1 MLALKAGVAVCS
13 RFGVLAMPWSSIEA
27 TFGRSEHGDSI
38 DYALLDYAYTG
49 HGGAVAA
56 SRRYRQTDC
65 VACGVS

>member
-1 MLALKAGVAVCS
+1 
-13 RFGVLAMPWSSIEA
+13 MPWSSIEA